1 MKSRSK
7 IEDAIQ
13 RDLIHWIKQNYPT
26 VKVFATRN
34 EDSYK
39 RSNEIEAGLPDL
51 ILRWQ
56 VGDIRHFLYFEIKTM
71 TGRLSKKQ
79 REWAE
84 EPRCANEHYLAGYGL
99 KECREL
105 IANFFQNQPA

>member
-1 MKSRSK
+1 MKSSSK

-13 RDLIHWIKQNYPT
+13 RDLIHWIKENYPAI
-26 VKVFATRN
+26 KVFATRN

-56 VGDIRHFLYFEIKTM
+56 AGKTRHFLYFEIKTIK
-71 TGRLSKKQ
+71 GKLHDAQKK
-79 REWAE
+79 WAA
-84 EPRCANEHYLAGYGL
+84 EPRCDNEHYLVGYGL
-99 KECREL
+99 KECRDL
-105 IANFFQNQPA
+105 ISRFFQ